1 MLGTDLLCE
10 MKSILHMTTYL
21 TLGTFF
27 FILELLLKMQRQY
40 SPWLQFE
47 ENYSIT
53 TLPGKSHG
61 WRSLVGWSTWVR
73 EQSDTTERLHFH
85 FHTLEKEMATHSSVL
100 AWRIPGTA
108 EPGGQPSLGSHR
120 VGHDWSDLG
129 AAEYNHSIGKRA
141 LTNTSFDGQVK
152 FDRSSR
158 KVMFVAKIPN
168 HIQKWALLTL
178 PTHHL
183 S

>member
-61 WRSLVGWSTWVR
+61 WRSLVG
-73 EQSDTTERLHFH
+73 
-85 FHTLEKEMATHSSVL
+85 
-100 AWRIPGTA
+100 
-108 EPGGQPSLGSHR
+108 
-120 VGHDWSDLG
+120 
-129 AAEYNHSIGKRA
+129 
-141 LTNTSFDGQVK
+141 
-152 FDRSSR
+152 
-158 KVMFVAKIPN
+158 
-168 HIQKWALLTL
+168 
-178 PTHHL
+178 
-183 S
+183 